1 MFILQHPLIV
11 VKKRGAKGVFPHD
24 KKEMLSGNCYLCR
37 REFSARKFW
46 AYPKVSKALREELA
60 SAIPKF
66 RRMSSWKKYWTKI
79 KDASTNQSE
88 GKATA
93 TDDALKQELK
103 GLDTFSR
110 RPSEDTKNYNQ
121 K

>member
-11 VKKRGAKGVFPHD
+11 VKKEEPEESSHTIKRRCSLETAI
-24 KKEMLSGNCYLCR
+24 CR
-37 REFSARKFW
+37 REFSAGKFW
-46 AYPKVSKALREELA
+46 AYAKVSKALREELA

-66 RRMSSWKKYWTKI
+66 RRMSSLKKYWTKI

-88 GKATA
+88 GKATVA
-93 TDDALKQELK
+93 DDVLKQELK